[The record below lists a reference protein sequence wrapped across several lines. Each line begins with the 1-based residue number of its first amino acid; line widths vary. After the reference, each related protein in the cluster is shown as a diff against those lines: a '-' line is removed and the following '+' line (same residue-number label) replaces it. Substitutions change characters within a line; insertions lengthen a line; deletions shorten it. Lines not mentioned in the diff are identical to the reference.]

1 MPYFVVGLDGE
12 KFGPVDVLTLNH
24 WVQDGRVT
32 PDSTLE
38 DVSTGQQ
45 VLASSIPELDFPAIS
60 AVSQGNPQSNYPR
73 DQIAAGIDEGAK
85 DLETAWLFAST
96 GIIGSIVFL
105 FFCPIFSIINV
116 LSIFGIVYSWKAS
129 RKGSPNTRGAMI
141 CSIIGLVLGIL
152 IVIGFFAI
160 VGLD

>member
-1 MPYFVVGLDGE
+1 MQYFVVGLDGE
-12 KFGPVDVLTLNH
+12 KFGPANVLTLNI
-24 WVQDGRVT
+24 WVQDGRVA
-32 PDSTLE
+32 PDSMLE
-38 DVSTGQQ
+38 DALTGQQ
-45 VLASSIPELDFPAIS
+45 VLALSIPELTFPVAAS
-60 AVSQGNPQSNYPR
+60 FAQGIPQSNYPR
-73 DQIAAGIDEGAK
+73 HHNVVGTDEGAK
-85 DLETAWLFAST
+85 DLETAWLFATT
-96 GIIGSIVFL
+96 GIVGSIIFL

-116 LSIFGIVYSWKAS
+116 LSIFGIVYSLKAA

>member
-1 MPYFVVGLDGE
+1 MQYFVVGLDGE
-12 KFGPVDVLTLNH
+12 KFGPANVLTLNI
-24 WVQDGRVT
+24 WVQDGRVA
-32 PDSTLE
+32 PDSMLE
-38 DVSTGQQ
+38 DALTGQQ
-45 VLASSIPELDFPAIS
+45 VLASSIPELTFPVAAS
-60 AVSQGNPQSNYPR
+60 FAQGIPQSNYPR
-73 DQIAAGIDEGAK
+73 HHNVVGTDEGAK
-85 DLETAWLFAST
+85 DLETAWLFATT
-96 GIIGSIVFL
+96 GIVGSIVFL

-116 LSIFGIVYSWKAS
+116 LSIFGIVYSLKAS

>member
-12 KFGPVDVLTLNH
+12 KFGPADVLTLNH
-24 WVQDGRVT
+24 WVQEGRIVPET
-32 PDSTLE
+32 MLE

-45 VLASSIPELDFPAIS
+45 VLASSIPELVFPVATS
-60 AVSQGNPQSNYPR
+60 FAHGNPQSNYPR
-73 DQIAAGIDEGAK
+73 QRHVVSADEGAK
-85 DLETAWLFAST
+85 DLETAWLFATT

-105 FFCPIFSIINV
+105 FCCPVFSVLNV
-116 LSIFGIVYSWKAS
+116 LSIFGIVYSLKAAK
-129 RKGSPNTRGAMI
+129 KGSPNTRGAMI

-152 IVIGFFAI
+152 IVIGFVVI